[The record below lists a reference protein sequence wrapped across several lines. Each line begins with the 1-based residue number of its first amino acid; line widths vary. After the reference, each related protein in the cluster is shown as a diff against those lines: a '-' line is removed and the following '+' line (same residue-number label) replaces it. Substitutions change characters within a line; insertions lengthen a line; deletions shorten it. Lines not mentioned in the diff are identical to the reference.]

1 MEEAERLKTL
11 TDWSKS
17 YLDGERGER
26 IKIWGESHKNPG
38 EVAKISPSYIKPL
51 RSRDWTRPTR
61 KNKGLWGPIGQSD
74 RSVRSHSE
82 AVSPWNDSGAH
93 DWTLYVKAGGARGG
107 RGTGSLVCRVNAP
120 EEENTIR
127 PLRHLLP
134 AGLTCSTHDSL
145 GDDWTI
151 RVGPRWKDDEG
162 TRPTSKLRTLG
173 VDDSV
178 GGQAAD
184 WNSMPRRKGGA
195 REGDGDRTP
204 GIEIGRSGLFD
215 AKRSLAASHPRP
227 PSCVNGNRRVKE
239 IVSDLCFSLV
249 PPPSTSIVTSIAS
262 PSILSCLQGVLG
274 EVEDVVAKVK
284 DAVRAKATHSNG
296 WVRWGQGFGGVVEQ
310 VLEGEEAITMEE
322 DEDVLRSCLWSYR
335 RDML

>member
-61 KNKGLWGPIGQSD
+61 KNKGLVPLWGPIGQSD

-127 PLRHLLP
+127 PRHLLP

-215 AKRSLAASHPRP
+215 AKRSLAASHPR
-227 PSCVNGNRRVKE
+227 
-239 IVSDLCFSLV
+239 
-249 PPPSTSIVTSIAS
+249 
-262 PSILSCLQGVLG
+262 VLG